1 MAEMVF
7 FSGKSLQQALLAAAR
22 HFHLEVEEVAYRQRE
37 QRQGLVRGRERVVV
51 EVDAAAPRREP
62 KSAPP
67 PASAPVAPRASVSRE
82 RSAGREP
89 SRPIRADGPERRPEP
104 PRRPAELV
112 AASGPES
119 EAVQMALD
127 HLSRLASIGVE
138 ADVWMGEENLW
149 IDLRAKSSEAVG
161 AQQAEWI
168 EAVAHL
174 LPRATRGLFGA
185 GVAMRVDSGG
195 ARERLLEELRVAAV
209 AAADRVRQ
217 SGQPETLG
225 EMNPADRRIV
235 HMALAEDPDVA
246 TESLGTG
253 VLKRIRIRPR

>member
-1 MAEMVF
+1 MAQMVF

-51 EVDAAAPRREP
+51 EVDAEAPRREP
-62 KSAPP
+62 RSAPP
-67 PASAPVAPRASVSRE
+67 VTSAPVAPRPQAPRE
-82 RSAGREP
+82 RRADTEP
-89 SRPIRADGPERRPEP
+89 SRPAREDGPEHRPEP
-104 PRRPAELV
+104 PRRPAELM
-112 AASGPES
+112 AATGPES
-119 EAVQMALD
+119 EAVQMAMD
-127 HLSRLASIGVE
+127 HLSRLAGIGVE
-138 ADVWMGEENLW
+138 ADVWAGTENLW
-149 IDLRAKSSEAVG
+149 VDLRAESSDAIGV
-161 AQQAEWI
+161 QQAEWI

-174 LPRATRGLFGA
+174 LPRATRGLFGS

-225 EMNPADRRIV
+225 EMNPAERRIV
-235 HMALAEDPDVA
+235 HMALAEDPDVT

-253 VLKRIRIRPR
+253 VVKRIRIRTR